1 MAVARMAAEQARAA
15 AMHAAQE
22 AEAKAQR
29 ERDASVDAI
38 WDAMNAARFKMVDMF
53 RRMDTDGSGQ
63 LEKDELAAALRKLGM
78 QVSDDVLD
86 RVFGMLDV
94 DNDGGV
100 EVSEFLERMRAVS
113 TRRAHARAQCS
124 APRLTGACAQ
134 AGSLPQR
141 EPGPGQTRT
150 EMEHGGGEPR
160 APEHGMDAEM
170 RARADGWAVVTTAV
184 QVQRQRHLRH
194 LTSDICGFDSLC
206 GHRCH
211 WFQTSVC
218 QICGHRFT
226 QNKLVAGT
234 SRKFARFRPGQY

>member
-1 MAVARMAAEQARAA
+1 MAKGKYELRQMLAVGLLTRAQCLVKLQALLMSEAEALEWIQGARLKDFTKEQLTQQAKVLCLAKASPEHQAEARMAAEQARAA

-141 EPGPGQTRT
+141 EPRGPGKKLWSRRRWNTAAAN
-150 EMEHGGGEPR
+150 R
-160 APEHGMDAEM
+160 APPS
-170 RARADGWAVVTTAV
+170 TAWTP
-184 QVQRQRHLRH
+184 R
-194 LTSDICGFDSLC
+194 
-206 GHRCH
+206 
-211 WFQTSVC
+211 
-218 QICGHRFT
+218 
-226 QNKLVAGT
+226 
-234 SRKFARFRPGQY
+234 